1 MRRKLSDLLELEAVD
16 GGGTVLGRVR
26 DVRLVQD
33 GPYVEGFGQGLRVA
47 GVLVGPRWRGTRLG
61 FVRAAITGPWPL
73 TALFRRL
80 EAANRYYAWDD
91 VEAWDAD
98 RIRLRPGASPSEPP
112 A

>member
-1 MRRKLSDLLELEAVD
+1 MRRRLSELLEVEAFD
-16 GGGTVLGRVR
+16 AGGDCLGRVR

-33 GPYVEGFGQGLRVA
+33 GPLIEGFGHGLRVA

-61 FVRAAITGPWPL
+61 FTRAAIKGPWPL

-80 EAANRYYAWDD
+80 EAANRYYHWDD

-98 RIRLRPGASPSEPP
+98 RIRLRAGAAPTEPP
-112 A
+112 G